1 MIVML
6 VITFGLTVL
15 RLGTTKREIQPLI
28 IYIPVVV
35 AQRLVKRAYFNS
47 GAIFRGLNF
56 GLKL

>member
-35 AQRLVKRAYFNS
+35 AQRLIKRAYFNS
-47 GAIFRGLNF
+47 GAIPGS
-56 GLKL
+56 